1 MIIARIEDII
11 TEDEDSVRI
20 YSLCSACEKSVRIIG
35 TGELT
40 EDKDVYIL

>member
-1 MIIARIEDII
+1 MIARIENII
-11 TEDEDSVRI
+11 AEDEDSVRI
-20 YSLCSACEKSVRIIG
+20 YSLCSACEKTVKIIG